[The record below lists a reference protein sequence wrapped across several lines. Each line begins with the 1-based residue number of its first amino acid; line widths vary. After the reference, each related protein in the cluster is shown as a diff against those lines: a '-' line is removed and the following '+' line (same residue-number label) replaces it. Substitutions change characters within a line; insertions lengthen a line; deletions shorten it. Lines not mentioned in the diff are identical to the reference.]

1 MFENEKKK
9 NCTIFICTKYAI
21 KLGWFFFDL
30 RNSNGKHVFIWSWC
44 VIPFNSWPLF
54 LNSTHNIEIMLFTT
68 TLLRLLEYD
77 SYGILFD
84 SWVELP
90 WLNHRERS
98 FLFFITAKE
107 KWTFLFFIL
116 YRRRSFWTNETT
128 WDAMWK
134 IMWHRLCKLLGEE

>member
-21 KLGWFFFDL
+21 KLGWSFFDL

-68 TLLRLLEYD
+68 TLFFFWNMIVMAYYLTAGSNYHDWIIENILSYFLLPRKKNGPFFSLYYTGAVLSELTRQHGMLCGKLC
-77 SYGILFD
+77 GI
-84 SWVELP
+84 VCV
-90 WLNHRERS
+90 N
-98 FLFFITAKE
+98 
-107 KWTFLFFIL
+107 
-116 YRRRSFWTNETT
+116 
-128 WDAMWK
+128 
-134 IMWHRLCKLLGEE
+134 C